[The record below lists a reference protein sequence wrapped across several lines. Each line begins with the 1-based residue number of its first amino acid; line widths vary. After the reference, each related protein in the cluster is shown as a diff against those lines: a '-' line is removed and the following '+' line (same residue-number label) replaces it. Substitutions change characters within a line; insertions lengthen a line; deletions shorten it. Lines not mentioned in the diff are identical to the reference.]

1 MDEDQ
6 QSKDEAYL
14 SGSHKNPKSLRAATH
29 KLQAEALRQYREA
42 HAGSVPHLEEGQGD
56 FQNEQQEEHVAADV
70 IPEGQTDEQPAGAA
84 EDADV
89 AKSGTP
95 SGEQSAKDPAVG
107 GDSDGANEDTP
118 PGEGTAAR
126 EDNTDPSVGEPRED
140 TAAEDNTTRDPTED
154 VDTEEQKEGQE
165 AADEAGEQKD
175 VEKPSVEPQ
184 DAEPAVETPT
194 PDQPVENAEES
205 GGLASQQ
212 EEAPAGGLD
221 AVPEPAAAE
230 AEEANTNVNANPSD
244 KDDQGGAEQD
254 EGENE
259 GSSAQV
265 EGEGSPEGE
274 AAEGEATVQET
285 EAAEVQETEDSAPL
299 EQAQEQEA
307 AVPQEVA
314 GEQPTQAE
322 GAKVSDDG
330 AENAAEGAE
339 VRAEEE
345 EGAKVS
351 GERQEAES
359 DAATAGEE
367 AQVAE
372 EGAGVIELGEAVTG
386 EGAEVT
392 EQEAEVTGEG
402 TEVTEQGA
410 EVTGEGTEVTEQG
423 AEVTGEGAEAGEDQA
438 EEEGPKIPLDFFYD
452 YQEHVSRARMA
463 EDSDLPADMLTLY
476 HSFGYDCKRLS
487 NLYMLDANTLI
498 FAAGNL
504 VELLNIQTKEQKY
517 IRSTGGGGIGAITV
531 HPSSKYFAVCE
542 KGTMPNINIYEYPS
556 LKLYRILREGTET
569 AYAFADF
576 NPAGTLLAS
585 VGCAPDYMLTVWDWG
600 NETIVLR
607 SKAFSQDIFR
617 VTFSPENEGLLTSSG
632 TGHIRFWKMAHT
644 FTGLKLQGQLGKFGR
659 TEISDIHGYVELP
672 DGKVLSGAEWGNML
686 LWEGG
691 LIKVQIS
698 RKNKKPCHNGNI
710 EQFVMDEGELISIGA
725 DGFVRVWDFETID
738 TADSANESGIFEMD
752 CMNELK
758 VGNDVHLISMVKSL
772 DPEVQSIWYAQDANG
787 AIWKLDLSFSHTTRD
802 PEKLFSF
809 HAGEITSIDTS
820 PVSQLVASA
829 ALDHTVRVYDYAS
842 KTPLC
847 STKFNAGS
855 TSMLWVPPIVDPK
868 GSTLLAGFADGVVR
882 SLTLKRRDNQEG
894 KRTAHH
900 QPAALALKQAFKPH
914 TKAVTAM
921 AMDSKGEILTTAGAD
936 NTLFFM
942 NVGDTFTPIGFIDT
956 PGQVTHITWSP
967 GYFDKNCALV
977 FCANGEVLEVEAP
990 EPGTYDT
997 STTFKIT
1004 GLKTRQTTFKSIK
1017 SRLRREEEEERKRK
1031 EEEARQKELERKR
1044 RIRRERGLED
1054 EDEEEDKKE
1063 EEEEEEPPPLYIP
1076 EEPSPILYGVY
1087 SPGDPDKFWVSMG
1100 TFDAGYLYEC
1110 KFRDEKEK
1118 ADMIRQGRE
1127 EAINEAIRTVPV
1139 NDSDDV
1145 PIRTMQF
1152 TGDGKQVL
1160 LGMENGA
1167 IQIHPLDSEG
1177 VQQDHAPDS
1186 RQADFSLFGPYWS
1199 LTVHD
1204 NSYGRVTGIRTS
1216 FDGRFVFTCGADGNL
1231 FAFELMSQEKIEEAR
1246 ALAKAKIPSAKK
1258 EDEERKVS
1266 DIESKEHYSIELEKQ
1281 KSEQDK
1287 RMRKAE
1293 EKKMEVRRT
1302 IAKLRRQFKKLLEQN
1317 QELPEHLQLQRK
1329 EFEMDPG
1336 IRKELE
1342 KQTNDKIE
1350 LVQREL
1356 AWEAEKHR
1364 ISLEKLKERFKT
1376 ELECERI
1383 VVVSIQ
1389 TDHELATYR
1398 TTKLPREFH
1407 EMKQELTRRATVLS
1421 DKGLQR
1427 EPTRG
1432 TPTSGPVLGESMTE
1446 ASLAAAGAR
1455 DVKKSTVLT
1464 GRHGEKVAKALQKA
1478 EKVRQKRLAR
1488 EKQWEELLCSKP
1500 PEDYEDPADVA
1511 AIKDAQDHMGD
1522 FKLKT
1527 AKDYSVPEHL
1537 RMNALKKRNQ
1547 LVTLEEMIH
1556 KHKSEFNKRVVA
1568 LRDKKI
1574 HIIQEI
1580 QEHLL
1585 ELNGIQKV
1593 LEENQRQPLPECP
1606 TLHPCETPE
1615 KKLEYTRETLMQFKA
1630 QMAEK
1635 AILEKTGGDTGG
1647 FGFGAGFNTG
1657 GGGSGGGGGTT
1668 EQKDKDPTTPLSY
1681 RHSSLLSAKS
1691 RADSAAQPLS
1701 PLEQQLLAMEAIRL
1715 HHRQGELIG
1724 QVQELVVSF
1733 DAELRMLRHEKLSLD
1748 TELKHADLR
1757 RVTLFEELQLLK
1769 EFEKRENVLAAKVE
1783 TKIKEKSDSQ
1793 VKVAECQQ
1801 KLDAKRKDID
1811 RLNEREKALYANFQA
1826 SLGENNKFAEFL
1838 TKVFKKKIKRA
1849 KKKAQTEEGSDEESE
1864 ESSEDESDWSSD
1876 EEDSEEE
1883 GLDDSVCPPG
1893 CDQALFD
1900 NTCALREKRLDIEE
1914 LLAEEKKIAEGLK
1927 KEVDALTKKQKVID
1941 SGLKTA
1947 EADLEAFQLE
1957 KQQKLNELD
1966 VVVTLR
1972 LHQVEYMVNG
1982 AVPQDLSQVLVFNNA
1997 SMARLQHRI
2006 QELKEEKTAQRRHYK
2021 EHRQQHVQ
2029 LIKDRKLMESR
2040 ITELEEK
2047 CNEMMRQKF
2056 GRIIDLE
2063 KLETVGVN
2071 RTVEELKE
2079 KLRLNELANANEL
2092 QKWDSKIE
2100 AKKAR
2105 ITELIEENTL
2115 RLQQLT
2121 MLVGENK
2128 NLEKALDARQTNLG
2142 GEFQGSRK
2150 ADLEERGRLIQL
2162 VQLQA
2167 QEIEALKE
2175 EISLLSRKGG
2185 HILPPTQPPIQ
2196 QSSAHGQHPPGNA
2209 GQ

>member
-1 MDEDQ
+1 MDDQ
-6 QSKDEAYL
+6 QPKD
-14 SGSHKNPKSLRAATH
+14 
-29 KLQAEALRQYREA
+29 
-42 HAGSVPHLEEGQGD
+42 GD
-56 FQNEQQEEHVAADV
+56 VQNEQPEEDSAADAT
-70 IPEGQTDEQPAGAA
+70 PEGQTDGGAA
-84 EDADV
+84 PGDAAPD
-89 AKSGTP
+89 AP
-95 SGEQSAKDPAVG
+95 SGERSAESPTGVDTDG
-107 GDSDGANEDTP
+107 TNGDTA
-118 PGEGTAAR
+118 PGEVTADQD
-126 EDNTDPSVGEPRED
+126 EKKDTSDEEPVEKTD
-140 TAAEDNTTRDPTED
+140 AEDNATKETTED
-154 VDTEEQKEGQE
+154 KKAEEQTSQDSPVEQ
-165 AADEAGEQKD
+165 GEQGD
-175 VEKPSVEPQ
+175 VQKPAEESQ
-184 DAEPAVETPT
+184 DAKSDSEMPNQAAG
-194 PDQPVENAEES
+194 NAEES
-205 GGLASQQ
+205 GAPASQQ
-212 EEAPAGGLD
+212 EEQAAGVSGTI
-221 AVPEPAAAE
+221 PELAADKL
-230 AEEANTNVNANPSD
+230 EEGNTNVNANPSD
-244 KDDQGGAEQD
+244 EGDQGGTTQG
-254 EGENE
+254 EGE
-259 GSSAQV
+259 GQV
-265 EGEGSPEGE
+265 EGEGSPAEVEGE
-274 AAEGEATVQET
+274 GATGAEGRED
-285 EAAEVQETEDSAPL
+285 EAAAP
-299 EQAQEQEA
+299 EHEGAESQDIKDEEPT
-307 AVPQEVA
+307 PQDTSD
-314 GEQPTQAE
+314 EQPAPAKDAE
-322 GAKVSDDG
+322 VTDDG
-330 AENAAEGAE
+330 AEVTSDRTKVTEQGAE
-339 VRAEEE
+339 VTEQGEKVAE
-345 EGAKVS
+345 
-351 GERQEAES
+351 Q
-359 DAATAGEE
+359 GEE
-367 AQVAE
+367 VNKLE
-372 EGAGVIELGEAVTG
+372 
-386 EGAEVT
+386 AEVT
-392 EQEAEVTGEG
+392 EQEAKVTEQGE
-402 TEVTEQGA
+402 EVTEQGA
-410 EVTGEGTEVTEQG
+410 EVTEQGAEVAAQGEEVTKQGEEVTEQG
-423 AEVTGEGAEAGEDQA
+423 AEVTEQGAEVAAQGAEVTAQGEEVTEQGAEVTAQGAEVTEDGTAAAGEGVLKGDQA
-438 EEEGPKIPLDFFYD
+438 EEEGEKIPLDFFYD
-452 YQEHVSRARMA
+452 YQEHVSKARIA
-463 EDSDLPADMLTLY
+463 EGSDLPTDMLTLH

-487 NLYMLDANTLI
+487 NLYMLDANMLI

-542 KGTMPNINIYEYPS
+542 KGVMPNINIYEYPS
-556 LKLYRILREGTET
+556 LKLYRVLREGTES
-569 AYAFADF
+569 AYSFADF

-585 VGCAPDYMLTVWDWG
+585 VGCAPDYMLTVWDWL

-644 FTGLKLQGQLGKFGR
+644 FTGLKLQGELGKFGR

-672 DGKVLSGAEWGNML
+672 DGKVLSGSESGNML

-691 LIKVQIS
+691 LIKVQIG
-698 RKNKKPCHNGNI
+698 RKNKKSCHNGNI

-725 DGFVRVWDFETID
+725 DGYVRVWDFETID
-738 TADSANESGIFEMD
+738 AADSANESGMFEMD

-802 PEKLFSF
+802 PERLFSF

-820 PVSQLVASA
+820 PVSHLLAST
-829 ALDHTVRVYDYAS
+829 ALDHTVRVFDYAS
-842 KTPLC
+842 KTPIC

-855 TSMLWVPPIVDPK
+855 TSMLWVPPTVDPK
-868 GSTLLAGFADGVVR
+868 GSTILAGFSDGVVR
-882 SLTLKRRDNQEG
+882 SLTIKRRDNQEG

-900 QPAALALKQAFKPH
+900 QPASLALKQAFKPH
-914 TKAVTAM
+914 TLAVTAM

-942 NVGDTFTPIGFIDT
+942 NVDDKFTPIGFIDT
-956 PGQVTHITWSP
+956 PGTVTHLTWSP
-967 GYFDKNCALV
+967 GYFDKNCLLV
-977 FCANGEVLEVEAP
+977 FCANGEVMEVEAP

-1044 RIRRERGLED
+1044 RIRRERGLD
-1054 EDEEEDKKE
+1054 DEEEEEKKE

-1087 SPGDPDKFWVSMG
+1087 SPDDPDKFWVSMG
-1100 TFDAGYLYEC
+1100 AFDAGYLYEC
-1110 KFRDEKEK
+1110 KFRDEKEQ
-1118 ADMIRQGRE
+1118 ADMIKQGRE
-1127 EAINEAIRTVPV
+1127 EAINEAVRTFPV
-1139 NDSDDV
+1139 VDSDDV

-1167 IQIHPLDSEG
+1167 IQIHSLDTEG
-1177 VQQDHAPDS
+1177 AKPDRNPDGS
-1186 RQADFSLFGPYWS
+1186 QADFSRFGPYWS

-1204 NSYGRVTGIRTS
+1204 NTYGRVTGVKKS
-1216 FDGRFVFTCGADGNL
+1216 FDNRFVFTSGADGNL
-1231 FAFELMSQEKIEEAR
+1231 FAFELMSQEKIEEAK

-1258 EDEERKVS
+1258 EDEDRKVS
-1266 DIESKEHYSIELEKQ
+1266 DIESKDHYSIELEKQ
-1281 KSEQDK
+1281 KSEYDK
-1287 RMRKAE
+1287 MMRKAE

-1302 IAKLRRQFKKLLEQN
+1302 IAKFRRQFKKLLEQN
-1317 QELPEHLQLQRK
+1317 QELPDHLQLQRK

-1350 LVQREL
+1350 LVRREL
-1356 AWEAEKHR
+1356 AWEAEKHK
-1364 ISLEKLKERFKT
+1364 ISLEKLKNRFKI

-1389 TDHELATYR
+1389 TDHEVPTYR
-1398 TTKLPREFH
+1398 TTKLPKEFL
-1407 EMKQELTRRATVLS
+1407 EMKQELTRRATMMS

-1427 EPTRG
+1427 DPTRDTLTG
-1432 TPTSGPVLGESMTE
+1432 QSGLGESMTE
-1446 ASLAAAGAR
+1446 ASLAAGTR
-1455 DVKKSTVLT
+1455 DIKKSTVLT

-1478 EKVRQKRLAR
+1478 EKARQKRLAR
-1488 EKQWEELLCSKP
+1488 EKQWEELLSSKP

-1556 KHKSEFNKRVVA
+1556 KYKSDFNRRVVA

-1574 HIIQEI
+1574 GIIKEI
-1580 QEHLL
+1580 QQFLT
-1585 ELNGIQKV
+1585 ELSDIQKV
-1593 LEENQRQPLPECP
+1593 LGEEQRQQLPECP

-1635 AILEKTGGDTGG
+1635 AILEKTGGDTGA
-1647 FGFGAGFNTG
+1647 FGFGG
-1657 GGGSGGGGGTT
+1657 GLGAGGGGGGATD
-1668 EQKDKDPTTPLSY
+1668 QKDKDPTTPLSY
-1681 RHSSLLSAKS
+1681 RHSSLISARS
-1691 RADSAAQPLS
+1691 RAASNLDATVQLS
-1701 PLEQQLLAMEAIRL
+1701 PLEQQMIAMEEIRL
-1715 HHRQGELIG
+1715 HHRQGELIER
-1724 QVQELVVSF
+1724 VHELILNF
-1733 DAELRMLRHEKLSLD
+1733 DAELRMLRHEKLNLD
-1748 TELKHADLR
+1748 TDLKNSDLR

-1783 TKIKEKSDSQ
+1783 AKIKEKSDSQ
-1793 VKVAECQQ
+1793 LKVAECQQ

-1811 RLNEREKALYANFQA
+1811 RLMEKEKALYANFQA

-1864 ESSEDESDWSSD
+1864 ESSDDESDWSSD

-1900 NTCALREKRLDIEE
+1900 NTCALREKRLDFEE

-1927 KEVDALTKKQKVID
+1927 KEVDALTKKQKLIVN
-1941 SGLKTA
+1941 GLKTA

-1966 VVVTLR
+1966 VVATLR

-1982 AVPQDLSQVLVFNNA
+1982 AVPQDLSQTLVVNNA
-1997 SMARLQHRI
+1997 SMGHLQRRI
-2006 QELKEEKTAQRRHYK
+2006 QELKEEKSAQRRHYK

-2079 KLRLNELANANEL
+2079 KLRLNELTNANEL
-2092 QKWDSKIE
+2092 LKWDSKIE

-2142 GEFQGSRK
+2142 GEFQGSRR

-2196 QSSAHGQHPPGNA
+2196 QTSAHGKHPPGNP
-2209 GQ
+2209 GQQ